1 MMLLS
6 KWPVFYFVCLVMSS
20 TLLLANEIATDPSKE
35 NALKTFIMS
44 LAETQKAIPEDRRKL
59 LEDAATKIRSTQTDR
74 GSVELVFV
82 CTHNSRR
89 SQLAQIWA
97 AIAAEQVGLKS
108 VHSFSCGTEA
118 TACNARTIAALE
130 RAGLEFNKTGF
141 NKTDD
146 DTNPV
151 YQLVDDIRLTN
162 DNRSSKVELFSKAF
176 DHSSLPK
183 DGFIAM
189 MCCDHADKNC
199 PVVQG
204 ASQRISLWYVDPKV
218 SDDRPDEAIVY
229 DERCRQIAAEMFL
242 LMQYVAKDRF

>member
-1 MMLLS
+1 MMYLPRWS
-6 KWPVFYFVCLVMSS
+6 VIYFVCLATSNA
-20 TLLLANEIATDPSKE
+20 LLMANEIATDSS
-35 NALKTFIMS
+35 NRTALKIFIES
-44 LAETQKAIPEDRRKL
+44 LDATQKAIPQDRREL

-97 AIAAEQVGLKS
+97 AIAAEQIGLTS
-108 VHSFSCGTEA
+108 VRSFSCGTEA
-118 TACNARTIAALE
+118 TACNARTIAVLN
-130 RAGLEFNKTGF
+130 RAGLGFNKTG
-141 NKTDD
+141 DD
-146 DTNPV
+146 SNPV
-151 YQLVDDIRLTN
+151 YQLVDDK
-162 DNRSSKVELFSKAF
+162 RSQKVELFSKVF
-176 DHSSLPK
+176 DHPSLPK
-183 DGFIAM
+183 DGFIAL

-242 LMQYVAKDRF
+242 MMQYVATDRF